1 MTGRL
6 RPPSEYDS
14 TVASCSD
21 SPSVHRQLP
30 LPQRRRCTTTDPRI
44 IRGKPPTSEP
54 AITHILSSARAARA
68 ARADEASQGLSE
80 RGWRWLGVSPEKPG
94 NDLRQLT
101 RECETPLRVSRF
113 AGGLGFSQSNSVGS

>member
-1 MTGRL
+1 M
-6 RPPSEYDS
+6 
-14 TVASCSD
+14 
-21 SPSVHRQLP
+21 HRQLP

-68 ARADEASQGLSE
+68 DEASQGLSE

-101 RECETPLRVSRF
+101 RECETPLIETLDNPAVLDRCRTKRLIDYTGKLDEEQR
-113 AGGLGFSQSNSVGS
+113 AHDLKRRL